1 MGIWEDKKKSMKNN
15 NQSTNFDDYLKSK
28 LQDKEIK
35 EEYDKLEPEFT
46 AIGKSIESDI
56 ESEDK

>member
-1 MGIWEDKKKSMKNN
+1 MKNN

-35 EEYDKLEPEFT
+35 KEYDKLEPEFI
-46 AIGKSIESDI
+46 AIGKSIENGI
-56 ESEDK
+56 EIEDK

>member
-1 MGIWEDKKKSMKNN
+1 MKNN
-15 NQSTNFDDYLKSK
+15 NQSTNFDDYLKAK

-35 EEYDKLEPEFT
+35 KEYDKLEPEFT
-46 AIGKSIESDI
+46 AIGKSIESSI

>member
-1 MGIWEDKKKSMKNN
+1 MKIN

-35 EEYDKLEPEFT
+35 KEYDKLEPEFT
-46 AIGKSIESDI
+46 AEHIDLIGGRTHGTD
-56 ESEDK
+56 DTL